1 MEIHD
6 CKTFASRTG
15 TEINKSSFSSISE
28 YEKKHILAITYV
40 CIRMYT
46 YVCNKHALFNFD
58 GFEILNRKWSYIEC
72 PIFHNA

>member
-40 CIRMYT
+40 CIRM
-46 YVCNKHALFNFD
+46 
-58 GFEILNRKWSYIEC
+58 
-72 PIFHNA
+72 

>member
-28 YEKKHILAITYV
+28 YEKKHILAITNMLYSISMV
-40 CIRMYT
+40 LR
-46 YVCNKHALFNFD
+46 F
-58 GFEILNRKWSYIEC
+58 
-72 PIFHNA
+72 